1 MMKYSLQ
8 FKLDAVRHYLAGLGS
23 QKQTAKTFSIAH
35 VQLRRWIAAYQ
46 HHGEQGLRVGRK
58 PHYTPDFRLSVVEFA
73 LSNPLSSATVA
84 AKFDIP
90 CYLTVER
97 WIKLYRENGAEALNL
112 NKRSRQMRQHPKTP
126 HADKSPDELTPEE
139 MREEIEF
146 LRAQNAYIKKLRALM
161 QQKEAPD
168 SSKRAKIIS
177 ALRLEHRLDV
187 LLWAGKL
194 PRSTYYY
201 CCKSH
206 QAPDKYGEIKQQIM
220 AVFNEHKGRYGYRRV
235 TSALRKMGAML
246 NHKTVQKLM
255 VELQLKSPVR
265 RKKYRSYKG
274 HVGKVAPNT
283 LQRDFTAQGPN
294 QKWVTDITEFRVADE
309 KLYLSPVLD
318 LYNGEIIAYE
328 MSRKPVFSLVKTMLN
343 KALSTLKME
352 EKPLLHS
359 DQGWHYQMAAYQHQ
373 LQENGIEQSMSRKG
387 NCLDN
392 AVMENF
398 FGHLKAELYYL
409 QRFESVEQLSEEI
422 ETYIDY
428 YNNRR
433 IKQKLKGLSP
443 VEYRTQAL
451 MVA

>member
-1 MMKYSLQ
+1 M
-8 FKLDAVRHYLAGLGS
+8 
-23 QKQTAKTFSIAH
+23 
-35 VQLRRWIAAYQ
+35 
-46 HHGEQGLRVGRK
+46 
-58 PHYTPDFRLSVVEFA
+58 
-73 LSNPLSSATVA
+73 
-84 AKFDIP
+84 
-90 CYLTVER
+90 
-97 WIKLYRENGAEALNL
+97 
-112 NKRSRQMRQHPKTP
+112 
-126 HADKSPDELTPEE
+126 
-139 MREEIEF
+139 
-146 LRAQNAYIKKLRALM
+146 
-161 QQKEAPD
+161 
-168 SSKRAKIIS
+168 
-177 ALRLEHRLDV
+177 EHRLDV

-201 CCKSH
+201 CCKTH
-206 QAPDKYGEIKQQIM
+206 HAPDKYGEAKQHVM
-220 AVFNEHKGRYGYRRV
+220 AIFNEHKGRYGYRRV
-235 TSALRKMGAML
+235 TCALRKMGYEL

-274 HVGKVAPNT
+274 HVGNVAPNT

-318 LYNGEIIAYE
+318 LFNGEIIAYE
-328 MSRKPVFSLVKTMLN
+328 MSRKPLFSLVKTMLD
-343 KALSTLKME
+343 KAFSTLKTE
-352 EKPLLHS
+352 ERPLLHS
-359 DQGWHYQMAAYQHQ
+359 DQGWHYQMSVYQHQ
-373 LQENGIEQSMSRKG
+373 LREKGIEQSMSRKG

-409 QRFESVEQLSEEI
+409 QRFENVEQLSQEI
-422 ETYIDY
+422 EKYIDY

-451 MVA
+451 MAA

>member
-1 MMKYSLQ
+1 M
-8 FKLDAVRHYLAGLGS
+8 
-23 QKQTAKTFSIAH
+23 
-35 VQLRRWIAAYQ
+35 
-46 HHGEQGLRVGRK
+46 E
-58 PHYTPDFRLSVVEFA
+58 
-73 LSNPLSSATVA
+73 
-84 AKFDIP
+84 
-90 CYLTVER
+90 
-97 WIKLYRENGAEALNL
+97 
-112 NKRSRQMRQHPKTP
+112 
-126 HADKSPDELTPEE
+126 
-139 MREEIEF
+139 
-146 LRAQNAYIKKLRALM
+146 
-161 QQKEAPD
+161 
-168 SSKRAKIIS
+168 
-177 ALRLEHRLDV
+177 V

-206 QAPDKYGEIKQQIM
+206 QAPDKYGETKQQIM

-235 TSALRKMGAML
+235 TSVLRKMGAVL

-283 LQRDFTAQGPN
+283 LQRDFTALEPN
-294 QKWVTDITEFRVADE
+294 QKWVTDITEFQVADK

-318 LYNGEIIAYE
+318 LFNGEIIAYE
-328 MSRKPVFSLVKTMLN
+328 MSRKPVFSLVKTMLD
-343 KALSTLKME
+343 KALSTLKTE

-422 ETYIDY
+422 DMYIDY
-428 YNNRR
+428 YNNHR